1 MVTDE
6 FREGASLLKVNKAE
20 DSWTASVSNSKWEN
34 AGGALA
40 RFLEGELDGVTAGPC
55 EKLLVEPQQDAGG
68 LAARAS
74 GIDGAEKRIA
84 AGLTNKRQREVTPRE
99 TAGAAWYDMPK
110 PTMTPELEKDLRVLR
125 MRAHL
130 EPDRH
135 YKSTGWGSSNPEFFQ
150 VGTVLDSQHDYLTG
164 RIARRERKE
173 HVKDELLSGGYIRER
188 AQRRFAEVQAKS
200 ASGLNRTKKVF
211 RPKKN
216 RLRR

>member
-1 MVTDE
+1 MVPDE
-6 FREGASLLKVNKAE
+6 FSEGASVLKVNEGKE
-20 DSWTASVSNSKWEN
+20 SWTESITNSKWEN
-34 AGGALA
+34 AGGALS
-40 RFLEGELDGVTAGPC
+40 RFLEGELEGVTAGPC
-55 EKLLVEPQQDAGG
+55 EKLLVEPRQDDDG
-68 LAARAS
+68 LAARATRMN
-74 GIDGAEKRIA
+74 GAEKRIA
-84 AGLTNKRQREVTPRE
+84 AGLTNKRQREKTPRE

-150 VGTVLDSQHDYLTG
+150 VGTVLDTQHDYLTG
-164 RIARRERKE
+164 RITRRERKR
-173 HVKDELLSGGYIRER
+173 HIKDELLSGDYVRER
-188 AQRRFAEVQAKS
+188 AQRRFAEAQVKS
-200 ASGLNRTKKVF
+200 ASGRNRTGKVF